1 MIKATGKVRKC
12 VFSLRT
18 PGAVSRIDKIIADD
32 TYIMSFY
39 QINGEGEM
47 VMSSEREITADEGR
61 DYIENFLP
69 DKAGIADD
77 VFGSELK
84 R

>member
-1 MIKATGKVRKC
+1 MMKATGKVRKC
-12 VFSLRT
+12 VFLLRT
-18 PGAVSRIDKIIADD
+18 PGAMSRIDKTIADG

-39 QINGEGEM
+39 QIGENGEM